1 MKNFFKNI
9 LGPKISSKELKE
21 AISDSPNEYVA
32 AWCRQLI
39 CEPIMNNKEK
49 FFNKDYQEIEN
60 RRDLFVIALK
70 ILGGKLNN
78 NWGYGY
84 IKGFIASFMSTDYY
98 IDLTVYDQKKKKD
111 QLEEIM
117 WRFELE
123 ESLTT
128 DIIKSEYKDIDFLE
142 FSMNLEEYKKTKH
155 KDFIKG
161 YKDSLSDMKS
171 FQIKKGVTGQD
182 RPYVECKNLY
192 KFLTK

>member
-70 ILGGKLNN
+70 ILGEKLNN

-123 ESLTT
+123 ESLTA

>member
-1 MKNFFKNI
+1 
-9 LGPKISSKELKE
+9 
-21 AISDSPNEYVA
+21 
-32 AWCRQLI
+32 
-39 CEPIMNNKEK
+39 MNNKEK

-60 RRDLFVIALK
+60 RRDVFVIALK
-70 ILGGKLNN
+70 ILGKKLNN

-123 ESLTT
+123 ESLTA

-142 FSMNLEEYKKTKH
+142 FSMNLKEYKKTKH

>member
-70 ILGGKLNN
+70 ILGKKLNN

-142 FSMNLEEYKKTKH
+142 FSMNLKEYKKTKH

-161 YKDSLSDMKS
+161 YKDSLNDMKS

>member
-70 ILGGKLNN
+70 ILGKKLNN

-123 ESLTT
+123 ESLTA

-142 FSMNLEEYKKTKH
+142 FSMNLKEYKKTKH

-161 YKDSLSDMKS
+161 YKDSLNDMKS

>member
-70 ILGGKLNN
+70 ILGKKLNN

-84 IKGFIASFMSTDYY
+84 IKGFIDSFMSTDYY

-111 QLEEIM
+111 QFEEIM

>member
-70 ILGGKLNN
+70 ILGKKLNN

-123 ESLTT
+123 ESFTA

>member
-70 ILGGKLNN
+70 ILGKKLNN

>member
-70 ILGGKLNN
+70 ILGKKLNN

-123 ESLTT
+123 ESLTA

>member
-70 ILGGKLNN
+70 ILGKKLNN

-84 IKGFIASFMSTDYY
+84 IKGFIDSFMSTDYY

-123 ESLTT
+123 ESLTA

>member
-123 ESLTT
+123 ESLTA

>member
-70 ILGGKLNN
+70 ILGKKLNN

-84 IKGFIASFMSTDYY
+84 IKGFIDSFMSTDYY

-111 QLEEIM
+111 QFEEIM

-142 FSMNLEEYKKTKH
+142 FSMNLKEYKKTKH

>member
-123 ESLTT
+123 ESLTA

-142 FSMNLEEYKKTKH
+142 FSMNLKEYKKTKH

>member
-70 ILGGKLNN
+70 ILGKKLNN

-123 ESLTT
+123 ESLTA

-142 FSMNLEEYKKTKH
+142 FSMNLKEYKKTKH

>member
-142 FSMNLEEYKKTKH
+142 FSMNLKEYKKTKH